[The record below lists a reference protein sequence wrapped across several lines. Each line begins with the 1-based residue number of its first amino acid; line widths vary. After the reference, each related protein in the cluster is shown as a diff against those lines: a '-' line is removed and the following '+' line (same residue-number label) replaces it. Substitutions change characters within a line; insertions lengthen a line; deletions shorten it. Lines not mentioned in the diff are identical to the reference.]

1 MPAPRRITV
10 RDFTAADADA
20 VAALI
25 RTTLLTSNASDYA
38 REVLEGLA
46 DWYAAGPLISRMG
59 LSERFVAVVGAER
72 VGTAAH
78 RDGQIEGFF
87 VAPSWQRQ
95 GVGELL
101 LAALE
106 ASARRRM
113 IDRLLLHSSVTAVDF
128 YLRQGFEP
136 TGEPFDAGEG
146 LVVPMSKD
154 L

>member
-1 MPAPRRITV
+1 MIESRDVVVRAFTV
-10 RDFTAADADA
+10 GDAGDT
-20 VAALI
+20 AALI
-25 RTTLLTSNASDYA
+25 RTTLFTSNAADYTA
-38 REVLEGLA
+38 SELSSLA